1 MTISNEFILLIFCF
15 VSSAFFSGAEAC
27 LLAIPIDRINQLKD
41 EDKKK
46 AKYFNFLLKYSSDL
60 LTTILVG
67 NTFVNIAAAGITSNM
82 AQRYFENEALAISTG
97 ITTFVVLIFGEILPK
112 NFARAQAEK
121 YILFSVK
128 ALRIVYF
135 LLFPIIYIFTALLR
149 GLLGEKIKVIGRIVT
164 RDDIEYM
171 VSKAEEES
179 TIDSKQLNLLSSI
192 LEFPTIKVK
201 DIMVPRNKVEVIN
214 INSNVEEVVSFV
226 KKHNYSRYPVVQ
238 NDLDSTIGFLH
249 VKDLSFYAIEEKKNF
264 KLKNIVKIPFF
275 VYEHMKIQTV
285 FDHMNRKKVHLALV
299 KDENGLV
306 VGIITLEDILE
317 EIFGEIHDEHDDEQ
331 IKELNEGLYSNLS
344 SKDSFTLNADYTLRD
359 LDADYQIDIPPS
371 DNYSTLNGF
380 LLSLLGDS
388 FPKKGQIIIW
398 EGFSFELLDVAETTI
413 NLVKIKK
420 LNIVAPTL
428 NRE

>member
-1 MTISNEFILLIFCF
+1 ME
-15 VSSAFFSGAEAC
+15 
-27 LLAIPIDRINQLKD
+27 
-41 EDKKK
+41 
-46 AKYFNFLLKYSSDL
+46 
-60 LTTILVG
+60 
-67 NTFVNIAAAGITSNM
+67 
-82 AQRYFENEALAISTG
+82 
-97 ITTFVVLIFGEILPK
+97 EI
-112 NFARAQAEK
+112 
-121 YILFSVK
+121 
-128 ALRIVYF
+128 
-135 LLFPIIYIFTALLR
+135 
-149 GLLGEKIKVIGRIVT
+149 
-164 RDDIEYM
+164 
-171 VSKAEEES
+171 
-179 TIDSKQLNLLSSI
+179 
-192 LEFPTIKVK
+192 
-201 DIMVPRNKVEVIN
+201 
-214 INSNVEEVVSFV
+214 VSFV

-238 NDLDSTIGFLH
+238 NDLDSTMGFLH

-264 KLKNIVKIPFF
+264 KLKNVVKIPFF

-344 SKDSFTLNADYTLRD
+344 SKDSFTIDAGYSLRD
-359 LDADYQIDIPPS
+359 LYADYEIDIPPS
-371 DNYSTLNGF
+371 DNYSTVNGF

-398 EGFSFELLDVAETTI
+398 EGFSFELMDVAETTI

-420 LNIVAPTL
+420 LNIAIPTL